1 MRMSKSLL
9 FLLVQELIWW
19 LITALITVAV
29 LFPLMSSVNYLHI
42 FDNALI
48 IVVAIT
54 AFRYSVFFNK
64 LPFFKSNAV
73 KFIVFTI
80 DISLWVYILNRYEG
94 FLGMHD
100 IYMLSELGTPIHA
113 LNGVQER
120 ELFRYFYL
128 EINIASLTALILII
142 ILNLR
147 FIQDYWKV
155 ARVRFGDMMQ
165 N

>member
-1 MRMSKSLL
+1 MSKSSI
-9 FLLVQELIWW
+9 FLLVQEFIWW
-19 LITALITVAV
+19 LITAVITFSV
-29 LFPLMSSVNYLHI
+29 LFPLMSRVNYLHI

-48 IVVAIT
+48 IVTAIT

-64 LPFFKSNAV
+64 LPFFKSNVV

-80 DISLWVYILNRYEG
+80 DISLWVYIINRYEG

-100 IYMLSELGTPIHA
+100 IYMISELGTPIVP
-113 LNGVQER
+113 LDGVQER

-128 EINIASLTALILII
+128 QISIASISALMLII
-142 ILNLR
+142 VLNLR

>member
-1 MRMSKSLL
+1 VSKSSI
-9 FLLVQELIWW
+9 FLLVQEFIWW
-19 LITALITVAV
+19 LITAVITFSV
-29 LFPLMSSVNYLHI
+29 LFPLMSRVNYLHI

-48 IVVAIT
+48 IVTAIT

-64 LPFFKSNAV
+64 LPFFKSNVV

-80 DISLWVYILNRYEG
+80 DISLWVYIINRYEG

-100 IYMLSELGTPIHA
+100 IYMISELGTPIVP
-113 LNGVQER
+113 LDGVQER

-128 EINIASLTALILII
+128 QISIASISALMLII
-142 ILNLR
+142 VLNLR

>member
-1 MRMSKSLL
+1 MSR
-9 FLLVQELIWW
+9 
-19 LITALITVAV
+19 
-29 LFPLMSSVNYLHI
+29 VNYLHI

-48 IVVAIT
+48 IVTAIT

-64 LPFFKSNAV
+64 LPFFKSNVV
-73 KFIVFTI
+73 KFIIFTI
-80 DISLWVYILNRYEG
+80 DISLWVYIINRYEG

-100 IYMLSELGTPIHA
+100 IYMISELGTPIVP
-113 LNGVQER
+113 LDGVQER

-128 EINIASLTALILII
+128 QISIASISALMLII
-142 ILNLR
+142 VLNLR